1 MRNPTYPDHELY
13 FPFVSAVNKIPTRGS
28 VSELVKFCLFPSYSN
43 IYHFTITSHSFRF
56 VLTGC
61 KRTFSDADLWDLGDS
76 FQASNVVTRAKGS
89 WKQEQTKCFKYES
102 HCFGILSK
110 LLLPLLL
117 LGIFYSTYLTVGLK
131 LKQIIQIM
139 AGGKPPAGY
148 SVQVW
153 VRISTRDCDRE
164 QIQLEIRTGLEL
176 RASE

>member
-1 MRNPTYPDHELY
+1 MRNPTSI
-13 FPFVSAVNKIPTRGS
+13 FRFVSAMNKIQGRQS

-43 IYHFTITSHSFRF
+43 INYFTITSHSFRF
-56 VLTGC
+56 VLTGS
-61 KRTFSDADLWDLGDS
+61 KRTLSDADLWDLGDS
-76 FQASNVVTRAKGS
+76 FQASNVITRAKGS

-110 LLLPLLL
+110 L
-117 LGIFYSTYLTVGLK
+117 FKYYYYHYSAFSIALITVGPK

-148 SVQVW
+148 SVQAW

-164 QIQLEIRTGLEL
+164 QI
-176 RASE
+176 